1 MLGAKLAYVTLIVTD
16 VDAAAA
22 VFERDFGL
30 PRSTRTLGRSG
41 TQAPVLGIGAS
52 ALVLV
57 APGDPFADGAS
68 RPGVHH
74 IALGVAD
81 IRDAVGTA
89 QTDGVGV
96 AAFSDDEGLDGS
108 PRVLL
113 APESTAGVCTYLTE
127 PLTLA
132 PAGTGG
138 IVERLDHLGVASVDN
153 AVAVDAFVQRL
164 GFVLESQQ
172 TDTEVQIAVESFTSD
187 KYGVVY
193 HNRPP
198 QPVGGLRVSF
208 VTIGD
213 CELEFL
219 QDFDPSG
226 EAYVARGQAGT
237 TRQDR
242 GAIARFVATRGPGL
256 HHLAVKVH
264 DIAACLDRLRVAGHT
279 VIDAV
284 GRPGSRRALI
294 GFVHPKSLYGVLV
307 HLVQRQPVSA

>member
-22 VFERDFGL
+22 VFEGDFGL
-30 PRSTRTLGRSG
+30 PRSTRLLGGSG
-41 TQAPVLGIGAS
+41 TQAPVLAIGAS

-57 APGDPFADGAS
+57 APGDPFVDGAS

-89 QTDGVGV
+89 QTDGVGI
-96 AAFSDDEGLDGS
+96 ASFSDDEGLDGS

-113 APESTAGVCTYLTE
+113 APEATASVRTYLTE

-138 IVERLDHLGVASVDN
+138 LVERLDHLGVASIDN
-153 AVAVDAFVQRL
+153 AVAVEAFVQRL
-164 GFVLESQQ
+164 GFALESQQ
-172 TDTEVQIAVESFTSD
+172 TDTEVNIAVESFTSD

-193 HNRPP
+193 HNRAP
-198 QPVGGLRVSF
+198 QPVGGLRVAF

-226 EAYVARGQAGT
+226 EAYVAHGQAGT

-264 DIAACLDRLRVAGHT
+264 DIAACLDRLRAAGHT

-284 GRPGSRRALI
+284 ARPGSRRALI

-307 HLVQRQPVSA
+307 HLVQRQAV